1 MQFAHSRADLHVQ
14 AANNSLSACIICS
27 YTQKRSLALTVRLFV
42 TMQNLGSLEQVALE
56 IDGGGGLSP
65 GSGYG
70 SGGGFGSTGGSLTTI
85 V

>member
-1 MQFAHSRADLHVQ
+1 MPSVCSINSSRGCPVAEV
-14 AANNSLSACIICS
+14 
-27 YTQKRSLALTVRLFV
+27 FV
-42 TMQNLGSLEQVALE
+42 TLQNLGSLEQVALE

-65 GSGYG
+65 GNGYG

>member
-1 MQFAHSRADLHVQ
+1 MHPALVADSICFAMYTF
-14 AANNSLSACIICS
+14 ACN
-27 YTQKRSLALTVRLFV
+27 T
-42 TMQNLGSLEQVALE
+42 QNLGSLEQVALE

-65 GSGYG
+65 GSGFG

>member
-1 MQFAHSRADLHVQ
+1 MVE
-14 AANNSLSACIICS
+14 
-27 YTQKRSLALTVRLFV
+27 VFV
-42 TMQNLGSLEQVALE
+42 TLQNLGSLEQVALE

-65 GSGYG
+65 GNGYG

>member
-1 MQFAHSRADLHVQ
+1 MFL
-14 AANNSLSACIICS
+14 
-27 YTQKRSLALTVRLFV
+27 

-70 SGGGFGSTGGSLTTI
+70 SGGGFGSTGSSLTTM